1 MVQWLRLCVSSAE
14 GLGSIPG
21 RGTKIPRAVWHGQKI
36 KKKKKSHSE
45 DSKGIKIKPPK
56 TKNGRG
62 DLVEESSEASG
73 VVIINPR

>member
-1 MVQWLRLCVSSAE
+1 MLFGMAE
-14 GLGSIPG
+14 
-21 RGTKIPRAVWHGQKI
+21 RV

-56 TKNGRG
+56 TKNGSG

-73 VVIINPR
+73 VVIINSRVRDASS